1 MGLTPT
7 GGIIMGTRPGDL
19 DPGVLLHIL
28 RGNGNNVE
36 ELERLLNKESGLL
49 GVSGASPDMRTLHQ
63 AAQNNPQARLA
74 IEMFARSARKAVGSY
89 VAILGGLDL
98 LVFAGGIGEH
108 DAAVRS
114 LICQELE
121 CLGVRL
127 DPEANRRGA
136 ATISAAGSL
145 ARVQVIASD
154 EETQMARIVFGLL
167 DNAA

>member
-1 MGLTPT
+1 
-7 GGIIMGTRPGDL
+7 
-19 DPGVLLHIL
+19 
-28 RGNGNNVE
+28 
-36 ELERLLNKESGLL
+36 
-49 GVSGASPDMRTLHQ
+49 
-63 AAQNNPQARLA
+63 
-74 IEMFARSARKAVGSY
+74 
-89 VAILGGLDL
+89 